1 MRMVNMS
8 NAISPVELR
17 HKLHMSPE
25 IAFNEYKTQ
34 QILIDVLEK
43 LGVKYEK
50 VAKTGLVVVIEREPT
65 KPSVLY
71 RADMDALPIKEE
83 TGWEF
88 ASKNEGFMHACGHD
102 IHMSVM
108 YGVIKKVLEENI
120 EGNYVFVFQ
129 PAEETI
135 GGAKFVLDEMREKY
149 KVKFATA
156 LHVTDE
162 YELGEFASTN
172 GTLFACAMEV
182 TAKFKGLSAHIAQ
195 KEKGIDAIK
204 KAVGFLSEFYDNPI
218 DNATK
223 GQRVLAG
230 FGKIFG
236 GSVRNAVA
244 DFAQI
249 EGSIRGETLEI
260 VLESFERLKKMA
272 EKYEGSLEKGSLY
285 PPVVNNANLFEV
297 FKDFLNRNSYKFIDC
312 GMKYTGEDFGF
323 FTMKYQSIM
332 FWAGVRTKNE
342 IVGLHNPKF
351 LPDDEVVPYLVDF
364 MVKWLVELQ
373 SQF

>member
-1 MRMVNMS
+1 MVNMS

-88 ASKNEGFMHACGHD
+88 ASKNDGFMHACGHD

-135 GGAKFVLDEMREKY
+135 
-149 KVKFATA
+149 
-156 LHVTDE
+156 
-162 YELGEFASTN
+162 
-172 GTLFACAMEV
+172 
-182 TAKFKGLSAHIAQ
+182 
-195 KEKGIDAIK
+195 
-204 KAVGFLSEFYDNPI
+204 
-218 DNATK
+218 
-223 GQRVLAG
+223 
-230 FGKIFG
+230 
-236 GSVRNAVA
+236 
-244 DFAQI
+244 
-249 EGSIRGETLEI
+249 
-260 VLESFERLKKMA
+260 
-272 EKYEGSLEKGSLY
+272 
-285 PPVVNNANLFEV
+285 
-297 FKDFLNRNSYKFIDC
+297 
-312 GMKYTGEDFGF
+312 
-323 FTMKYQSIM
+323 
-332 FWAGVRTKNE
+332 
-342 IVGLHNPKF
+342 
-351 LPDDEVVPYLVDF
+351 
-364 MVKWLVELQ
+364 
-373 SQF
+373 